1 MTKKSQVLVEKS
13 KDKKAASVDEKTGVL
28 EVFIMGK
35 SYQVPTGL
43 TIMKAIEYAGYRFIR
58 SCGCRA
64 GFCGACS
71 TVYRLENEQK
81 LGFDNG
87 FSKLVKE
94 CSNQLSP
101 EGLKE
106 VAAILQRKISL
117 SRLATEKDT
126 LHAFSNVV
134 A

>member
-1 MTKKSQVLVEKS
+1 MQIQKSLLSTYMEVSNHPTFKKISQE
-13 KDKKAASVDEKTGVL
+13 TGVQMTR
-28 EVFIMGK
+28 VFRLFNG
-35 SYQVPTGL
+35 SS
-43 TIMKAIEYAGYRFIR
+43 MKLSEYVTFQKL
-58 SCGCRA
+58 
-64 GFCGACS
+64 
-71 TVYRLENEQK
+71 VDQK
-81 LGFDNG
+81 LGFNNG
-87 FSKLVKE
+87 LSKLVKE